1 MKSKPFTSFAIASTL
16 ALATASSLN
25 AATILGDNASNYT
38 TGSGWIT
45 GSNGGSGFGAWA
57 LTSSGGTGFAGTF
70 IGDPADGGIS
80 GMSTTSFGL
89 YANPLGSGA
98 FAIAER
104 GFANPLGV
112 GDSFSFQWG
121 INFDSGSDSVNV
133 GNKGFSLY
141 SGGTGGVE
149 LINLNN
155 AGSSDITING
165 NNVGFGYGN
174 AAMTWTITRTSET
187 NLRVEAT
194 NRDVSPTA
202 APNYSGNI
210 TISGTSAPDSFK
222 FYASGMQGGNEA
234 QPYFNNL
241 TLTVV
246 PEPSSLG
253 LLALSGLA
261 LLRRRRA

>member
-1 MKSKPFTSFAIASTL
+1 MKSKSLTSFALASTL
-16 ALATASSLN
+16 ALASVGSLS
-25 AATILGDNASNYT
+25 AATIFTDNASNYGGVWT
-38 TGSGWIT
+38 N
-45 GSNGGSGFGAWA
+45 GSNGGTGFGAWT
-57 LTSSGGTGFAGTF
+57 LSSSGGTGFAGAF
-70 IGDPADGGIS
+70 ISDALSGNPTSAGIS

-89 YANPLGSGA
+89 FANPLGSGA
-98 FAIAER
+98 YVNAER

-121 INFDSGSDSVNV
+121 INYDSGAG

-141 SGGTGGVE
+141 SGGTGGIE

-155 AGSSDITING
+155 AGSSNINING
-165 NNVGFGYGN
+165 NNVGFGYGV
-174 AAMTWTITRTSET
+174 AAMTWTITRTSTT
-187 NLRVEAT
+187 NLQVEAT

-210 TISGTSAPDSFK
+210 TISGTAAPDSFK

-246 PEPSSLG
+246 PEPSSLS